1 MLIQAFRYNLYGS
14 RFQWII
20 VGYYESDWWLNN
32 PGPCNTSEIL
42 QALNGTLQTRVAEF
56 GYNINSQTMADL
68 VCSSFHY
75 LTLIN
80 FLLFENY
87 FRHQHNL
94 NLIYHLEKVLII
106 QNPILLVMNL
116 MLY

>member
-68 VCSSFHY
+68 VCF
-75 LTLIN
+75 
-80 FLLFENY
+80 FLSL
-87 FRHQHNL
+87 L
-94 NLIYHLEKVLII
+94 NTH
-106 QNPILLVMNL
+106 
-116 MLY
+116 